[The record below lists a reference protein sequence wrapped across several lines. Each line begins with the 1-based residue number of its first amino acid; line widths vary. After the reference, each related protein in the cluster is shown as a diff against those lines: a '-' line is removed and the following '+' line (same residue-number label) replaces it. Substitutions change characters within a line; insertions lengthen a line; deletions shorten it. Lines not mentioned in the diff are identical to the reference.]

1 MGFTKETLWALRREI
16 VLNSL
21 FLADYRNS
29 FQIDP
34 VAVSVFFDGYLG
46 EIEML
51 IQEDDPEFNWNR
63 FFDVLP
69 KYDNPDTLW
78 NYYDGME
85 FDLTDY
91 AQVADQAA
99 A

>member
-1 MGFTKETLWALRREI
+1 MGFTKEKLWALRREI

-21 FLADYRNS
+21 FLSDYRNS

-34 VAVSVFFDGYLG
+34 VAVSTFFDGFLE
-46 EIEML
+46 EIEMR
-51 IQEDDPEFNWNR
+51 IEEDYPGFDWNR
-63 FFDVLP
+63 FFDYLP

-78 NYYDGME
+78 EYYDGME

-91 AQVADQAA
+91 IQEAELAA
-99 A
+99 